1 MSMTPHLDENFNSAL
16 SALQSG
22 CALSVIMA
30 EKNESDFNKYQ
41 ILYLK
46 GIESKNISNLV
57 ESKAYFTN
65 AYEEAI
71 LSKNPTAAA
80 NCLVQL
86 AQISHTMLDS
96 QNSLEYL
103 TLAVNIRM
111 SANDHI
117 GSAGIYVNMAIVSQ
131 SNSSHLQTLNYI
143 NLAQGILRTIDQD
156 DRTDLLNLALI
167 NLTSLSLNHLG
178 RYNES
183 IFEMKRGIEISKHI
197 GHEEYELT
205 FTLNY
210 LELLF
215 QKEDWEGIG
224 ENLSILLLNPNINN
238 WPEIL
243 SLTQLLMAKWSLKN
257 KNSKESIYWAEKS
270 YKYFSDNKD
279 LTNLL
284 NATIV
289 ISDAYRKSGSKEQA
303 IMYALQALSLAES
316 DNRKQVQVEALQL
329 LADASEGSDPVAAV
343 GYLRRLMAV
352 QAELHEAAR
361 DRQLQELTAQA
372 ELESARRRVEY
383 EQELR
388 AQAEETI
395 QHQLQELER
404 GRLYDHLTDLPNRVL
419 LHAQLAQR
427 VSRSGGKFL
436 LVSLDLNRFQLVNDT
451 YGHDAADELLR
462 VMGVRAAGLVGSDEM
477 VARVGGD
484 EFALILLGDSLPER
498 LSAVL
503 AALSEPVVL
512 GEERVRVSWSA
523 GAAYWPG
530 DGQDAE
536 SLRQASELALSDAKT
551 QGESVVFFDA
561 SLHLHAGLEG
571 PLSRALQRGEFE
583 LHFQP
588 LVDVSGRRVVCAEA
602 LLRWNSPEH
611 GLQMPG
617 TFMPILERSDAI
629 VEVGAWVLR
638 EACRAAALW
647 GGVRVAVNL
656 SARQFAS
663 RDLRSVV
670 LGALRDSGLPPACL
684 ELEITE
690 SLMMQSPERAAR
702 LLAAFQED
710 GVRVVLDDFGT
721 GYSSLGYLAR
731 FPLSGLKIDR
741 SFVSALEEKPD
752 GHDAAIVRAV
762 VGLSRDMRL
771 ELVAEGVESLGQVEL
786 LENLGVRIM
795 QGYYFA
801 RPSAQWRPLNVP
813 GVR

>member
-1 MSMTPHLDENFNSAL
+1 MPTFDELVL
-16 SALQSG
+16 SAYIAAKAGNILPAVQLIADHPRNVTMHASKLHFLRG
-22 CALSVIMA
+22 IH
-30 EKNESDFNKYQ
+30 EKYIGNQVTSRIEFDKAREISIIEGDLDVYSTSLVQIAQ
-41 ILYLK
+41 ILHLKLDNDQAIKILTEAAKIRDKNGDRGGKARAICNIANIYISTNNVFSAIKSINDAKEIYNEISQESEDRELYL
-46 GIESKNISNLV
+46 IISNNLSRLFISQGKYDDAIHEMRTGLV
-57 ESKAYFTN
+57 
-65 AYEEAI
+65 
-71 LSKNPTAAA
+71 
-80 NCLVQL
+80 
-86 AQISHTMLDS
+86 QISHESESSISFATKVNIFDLMVKMNRPGEAIEIIDEILNENCISRVPQIEIMANINKSIAILMIDKNS
-96 QNSLEYL
+96 DVSSLIISATNAAKKSGDLNSMIDILNLIASIHLTKRDNIAAISVARESLE
-103 TLAVNIRM
+103 
-111 SANDHI
+111 
-117 GSAGIYVNMAIVSQ
+117 
-131 SNSSHLQTLNYI
+131 
-143 NLAQGILRTIDQD
+143 
-156 DRTDLLNLALI
+156 
-167 NLTSLSLNHLG
+167 
-178 RYNES
+178 
-183 IFEMKRGIEISKHI
+183 
-197 GHEEYELT
+197 
-205 FTLNY
+205 
-210 LELLF
+210 
-215 QKEDWEGIG
+215 
-224 ENLSILLLNPNINN
+224 
-238 WPEIL
+238 
-243 SLTQLLMAKWSLKN
+243 
-257 KNSKESIYWAEKS
+257 
-270 YKYFSDNKD
+270 
-279 LTNLL
+279 
-284 NATIV
+284 
-289 ISDAYRKSGSKEQA
+289 
-303 IMYALQALSLAES
+303 LAES
-316 DNRKQVQVEALQL
+316 GGRKQAQVEALQL
-329 LADASEGSDPVAAV
+329 LADASEESDPVAAV

-404 GRLYDHLTDLPNRVL
+404 GRLYDHLTGLPNRVL

-484 EFALILLGDSLPER
+484 EFALILLGDLLPER

-551 QGESVVFFDA
+551 QGESVMFFDT

-588 LVDVSGRRVVCAEA
+588 LVDVAGRRVVCAEA

-762 VGLSRDMRL
+762 VGLSRDMGL

-786 LENLGVRIM
+786 LENLGVQIM

>member
-1 MSMTPHLDENFNSAL
+1 
-16 SALQSG
+16 
-22 CALSVIMA
+22 
-30 EKNESDFNKYQ
+30 
-41 ILYLK
+41 
-46 GIESKNISNLV
+46 
-57 ESKAYFTN
+57 
-65 AYEEAI
+65 
-71 LSKNPTAAA
+71 
-80 NCLVQL
+80 
-86 AQISHTMLDS
+86 
-96 QNSLEYL
+96 
-103 TLAVNIRM
+103 
-111 SANDHI
+111 
-117 GSAGIYVNMAIVSQ
+117 
-131 SNSSHLQTLNYI
+131 
-143 NLAQGILRTIDQD
+143 
-156 DRTDLLNLALI
+156 
-167 NLTSLSLNHLG
+167 
-178 RYNES
+178 
-183 IFEMKRGIEISKHI
+183 
-197 GHEEYELT
+197 
-205 FTLNY
+205 
-210 LELLF
+210 
-215 QKEDWEGIG
+215 
-224 ENLSILLLNPNINN
+224 
-238 WPEIL
+238 
-243 SLTQLLMAKWSLKN
+243 
-257 KNSKESIYWAEKS
+257 
-270 YKYFSDNKD
+270 
-279 LTNLL
+279 
-284 NATIV
+284 
-289 ISDAYRKSGSKEQA
+289 
-303 IMYALQALSLAES
+303 MYALQALSLAES

-588 LVDVSGRRVVCAEA
+588 LVDVAGRRVVCAEA
-602 LLRWNSPEH
+602 LLRWNSPKH

>member
-1 MSMTPHLDENFNSAL
+1 MPTFDELVL
-16 SALQSG
+16 SAYIAAKAGNILPAVQLIADHPRNVTMHTSKLHFLRG
-22 CALSVIMA
+22 IHEKYIGNQVTSRIEFDKAREISIIEGDLDVYSTSLVQIAQILHLKLDNNQAIKILTEAAKIRDKNGDRGGKARAICNIANIYISTNNVFSAIKSINDAKDIYNEISQEIEDRELYLIISNNLSRLFISQGKYDDAIHEMRTGLVQVSHESESSIPFATKVNISDLMIKMNRPSEAIEIIDEILNENCISRVPQIEIMA
-30 EKNESDFNKYQ
+30 NINKSIAILMIDKNSDVSSL
-41 ILYLK
+41 I
-46 GIESKNISNLV
+46 IS
-57 ESKAYFTN
+57 ATN
-65 AYEEAI
+65 AAKKSGDLNSMIDILNLIASIHLTKRDNIAAI
-71 LSKNPTAAA
+71 SVARE
-80 NCLVQL
+80 
-86 AQISHTMLDS
+86 
-96 QNSLEYL
+96 SLE
-103 TLAVNIRM
+103 
-111 SANDHI
+111 
-117 GSAGIYVNMAIVSQ
+117 
-131 SNSSHLQTLNYI
+131 
-143 NLAQGILRTIDQD
+143 
-156 DRTDLLNLALI
+156 
-167 NLTSLSLNHLG
+167 
-178 RYNES
+178 
-183 IFEMKRGIEISKHI
+183 
-197 GHEEYELT
+197 
-205 FTLNY
+205 
-210 LELLF
+210 
-215 QKEDWEGIG
+215 
-224 ENLSILLLNPNINN
+224 
-238 WPEIL
+238 
-243 SLTQLLMAKWSLKN
+243 
-257 KNSKESIYWAEKS
+257 
-270 YKYFSDNKD
+270 
-279 LTNLL
+279 
-284 NATIV
+284 
-289 ISDAYRKSGSKEQA
+289 
-303 IMYALQALSLAES
+303 LAES
-316 DNRKQVQVEALQL
+316 GGRKQAQVEALQL

-451 YGHDAADELLR
+451 YGHDVADELLR

-588 LVDVSGRRVVCAEA
+588 LVDVAGRRVVCAEA

-762 VGLSRDMRL
+762 VGLSRDMGL

-786 LENLGVRIM
+786 LENLGVQIM

>member
-1 MSMTPHLDENFNSAL
+1 MLTFDELVL
-16 SALQSG
+16 SAYIAAKAGNILPAVQLIADHPRNVTMHASKLHFLRG
-22 CALSVIMA
+22 IH
-30 EKNESDFNKYQ
+30 EKYIGNQVTSRIEFDKAREISIIEGDLDVYSTSLVQIAQ
-41 ILYLK
+41 ILHLKLDNDQAIKILTEAAKIRDKNGDRGGKARAICNIANIYISTNNVFSAIKSINDAKEIYNEISQEGEDRELYL
-46 GIESKNISNLV
+46 IISNNLSRLFISQGKYDDAIHEMRTGLV
-57 ESKAYFTN
+57 
-65 AYEEAI
+65 
-71 LSKNPTAAA
+71 
-80 NCLVQL
+80 
-86 AQISHTMLDS
+86 QISHESESSISFATKVNISDLMVKMNRPGEAIEIIDEILNENCISRVPQIEIMANINKSIAILMIDKNS
-96 QNSLEYL
+96 DVSSLIISATNAAKKSGDLNSMIDILNLIASIHLTKRDNIAAISVARESLE
-103 TLAVNIRM
+103 
-111 SANDHI
+111 
-117 GSAGIYVNMAIVSQ
+117 
-131 SNSSHLQTLNYI
+131 
-143 NLAQGILRTIDQD
+143 
-156 DRTDLLNLALI
+156 
-167 NLTSLSLNHLG
+167 
-178 RYNES
+178 
-183 IFEMKRGIEISKHI
+183 
-197 GHEEYELT
+197 
-205 FTLNY
+205 
-210 LELLF
+210 
-215 QKEDWEGIG
+215 
-224 ENLSILLLNPNINN
+224 
-238 WPEIL
+238 
-243 SLTQLLMAKWSLKN
+243 
-257 KNSKESIYWAEKS
+257 
-270 YKYFSDNKD
+270 
-279 LTNLL
+279 
-284 NATIV
+284 
-289 ISDAYRKSGSKEQA
+289 
-303 IMYALQALSLAES
+303 LAES
-316 DNRKQVQVEALQL
+316 GGRKQAQVEALQL

-462 VMGVRAAGLVGSDEM
+462 VMGVRAAGLVESDEM

-530 DGQDAE
+530 DSQDAE

-762 VGLSRDMRL
+762 VGLSRDMGL

>member
-1 MSMTPHLDENFNSAL
+1 M
-16 SALQSG
+16 
-22 CALSVIMA
+22 
-30 EKNESDFNKYQ
+30 
-41 ILYLK
+41 
-46 GIESKNISNLV
+46 
-57 ESKAYFTN
+57 
-65 AYEEAI
+65 
-71 LSKNPTAAA
+71 
-80 NCLVQL
+80 
-86 AQISHTMLDS
+86 
-96 QNSLEYL
+96 
-103 TLAVNIRM
+103 
-111 SANDHI
+111 
-117 GSAGIYVNMAIVSQ
+117 
-131 SNSSHLQTLNYI
+131 
-143 NLAQGILRTIDQD
+143 
-156 DRTDLLNLALI
+156 
-167 NLTSLSLNHLG
+167 
-178 RYNES
+178 
-183 IFEMKRGIEISKHI
+183 
-197 GHEEYELT
+197 
-205 FTLNY
+205 
-210 LELLF
+210 
-215 QKEDWEGIG
+215 
-224 ENLSILLLNPNINN
+224 
-238 WPEIL
+238 
-243 SLTQLLMAKWSLKN
+243 
-257 KNSKESIYWAEKS
+257 
-270 YKYFSDNKD
+270 
-279 LTNLL
+279 
-284 NATIV
+284 
-289 ISDAYRKSGSKEQA
+289 
-303 IMYALQALSLAES
+303 
-316 DNRKQVQVEALQL
+316 
-329 LADASEGSDPVAAV
+329 LADASEGSEPVAAV

-762 VGLSRDMRL
+762 VGLSRDMGL